1 MKRQRE
7 SVNEI
12 QQQMVEDCYML
23 YLHRTT
29 PSISRADDDCQITF
43 SSPNVSFGWL
53 KQDDIVNSQQ
63 GWNQMSHRRFTLV
76 VSCPKARILLFLCRP
91 LRGKG
96 TILFWK

>member
-29 PSISRADDDCQITF
+29 LHQPVPTMTA
-43 SSPNVSFGWL
+43 
-53 KQDDIVNSQQ
+53 K
-63 GWNQMSHRRFTLV
+63 
-76 VSCPKARILLFLCRP
+76 
-91 LRGKG
+91 
-96 TILFWK
+96 